1 MAVRVAT
8 FRHMVRRFSPQLRAR
23 AKVLKSF
30 ANKMGFVHFGL
41 VDQHDDD
48 YDSIRGFTASLSHI
62 DADYIVGSF
71 EGYNIR
77 IVDRFDSYKN
87 GNRTHEQLWCIF
99 EIDLQTR
106 KTPHIF
112 LTPTGREGGEYN
124 KLFSVQ
130 PYLQPLNTMLLQN
143 KSPELHGRY
152 QILARTTFT
161 HDVEELLTSPF
172 VVGISSRFWP
182 HGVELHDGKVY
193 IYITQHRLTKT
204 VLETSLASGLWLAE
218 MLDEQTENLED

>member
-8 FRHMVRRFSPQLRAR
+8 FRHMVRRFMPQLRVR

-30 ANKMGFVHFGL
+30 ASKMDFVHFGL
-41 VDQHDDD
+41 VNQHDDD
-48 YDSIRGFTASLSHI
+48 YDAIRGFTASLSHI
-62 DADYIVGSF
+62 DSDYIVGTY

-77 IVDRFDSYKN
+77 IVDRFDSYKH
-87 GNRTHEQLWCIF
+87 GSHSHEQLWCIF
-99 EIDLQTR
+99 EIDLHNNHF
-106 KTPHIF
+106 PHVF
-112 LTPTGREGGEYN
+112 LTPTGREAGEYD

-130 PYLQPLNTMLLQN
+130 PYLQPLNTAILQN

-152 QILARTTFT
+152 QILARTTYT
-161 HDVEELLTSPF
+161 NVVEEILESPL

-182 HGVELHDGKVY
+182 HGVEFHNGKLY

-218 MLDEQTENLED
+218 MLDERKEA